1 MREET
6 SCILSKIVVSWITIS
21 ELFREGG
28 LWNKI
33 CCRAEGRCWKKT
45 PPESRELTRKTGM
58 GLSIT

>member
-21 ELFREGG
+21 ELFREVE

-33 CCRAEGRCWKKT
+33 CCRAEGR
-45 PPESRELTRKTGM
+45 G
-58 GLSIT
+58 

>member
-28 LWNKI
+28 IMEQNLLP
-33 CCRAEGRCWKKT
+33 R
-45 PPESRELTRKTGM
+45 
-58 GLSIT
+58 